1 MKKPEWLSH
10 WARATDMVT
19 TRVWTR
25 FTLPCNMIGTQEI
38 VSSTATTIIITTSA
52 FQKWS
57 INLEQGLLPLGANDK
72 EVFGS
77 SKSLQALEH

>member
-1 MKKPEWLSH
+1 
-10 WARATDMVT
+10 
-19 TRVWTR
+19 
-25 FTLPCNMIGTQEI
+25 MIGTQEI